1 MTIIITLSFAG
12 NETGPFDLYS
22 DATNFAT
29 PFAQGISKAAL
40 LAGFQVNA
48 PAGTTV
54 VRLDD
59 LSGLCLNTETDIYT
73 CATPNCDFAG
83 EILCNITTT
92 TTTSSSSTTTTSTTY
107 FPDPFGIPC
116 LWSTNGGNSGSVAVY
131 NFNTNTS
138 TTVLV
143 PNDFTETVGIERPIC
158 ATEDKLWLASIV
170 DQGSNPTND
179 NDDKVYIREWDIDG
193 TTPNAPTLTYVRE
206 ITVPMGQTYA
216 HNLGG
221 TSVWAMTAIDNT
233 TLIVG
238 TGNEY
243 APAPSEGT
251 GGNGSMYLS
260 EFSIA
265 AVGNITIS
273 SNDISSKWAAT
284 AASNTGKLSNL
295 TYTNSGQLIL
305 GYRVDLTPSG
315 EGQQYAVGNY
325 LVVFPVTPSSPE
337 FSINNQVIPKIL
349 LQDYGLPEFS
359 ESYNGAKGVPFWGV
373 NGLAQILQPETLEVY
388 TVNQSIP
395 NNLTSNTF
403 VNSSNDWLSSA
414 TSCSNINFIS
424 GDPDPNCGLTYF
436 PNLFDGLYDSSN
448 NNYLGP
454 QTFTYFGMTCTA
466 SLSNDLG
473 AWFVSN
479 TDGGFLGCSGLTS
492 PDSEGENVLLAVQG
506 FDFSITI
513 DFPVAVNDIPIRAS
527 VLNSSA
533 DGTSGD
539 VYYVETNGG
548 TPTLSINDGCLVQ
561 VDGNKLW
568 GGMVNP
574 NLPGNPVVNNSGDGE
589 FKVTSL
595 TNYTSMTI
603 YGNAPTGGKLFL
615 GCRPLNCYN
624 MVYITYGGLTC
635 SDPEEAGRCVAP
647 PNVPVAQTS
656 YQPIKV
662 WDKTTGAITEVG
674 PPPGEGFA
682 SGDIGIG
689 NNILVVSANFNYQ
702 NPAAPPTDQCFI
714 KYSYVNEAEV
724 PTNLEW
730 DEVRYVLPPV
740 WDQFNN
746 GFIPNLEVINDN
758 TIGLTVST
766 TSGGFDPL
774 YDTRFLECTFPEN
787 GTEMI
792 TVEKFALAGA
802 GVNNAGNASDL
813 LITYKED
820 GVTPNKVIIV
830 GAVDPYIDNNFI
842 AGHLAV
848 QQYDYET
855 GVLEVSTR
863 AEDFGVQIAGAAA
876 IALFNGKLYVGGSR
890 WATVDLESPY
900 AWTDLVPNAP
910 GTPDPAGG
918 ASQIPGCRIS
928 DGFIVDPNIT
938 TTTTSSTTPNP
949 SGPKTIWTWF
959 ESEINQ

>member
-22 DATNFAT
+22 DADNFAT
-29 PFAQGISKAAL
+29 AFNTSGPVSKVAL

-92 TTTSSSSTTTTSTTY
+92 TTTSTPPTTTTTTSY
-107 FPDPFGIPC
+107 FPNPFGTPC

-179 NDDKVYIREWDIDG
+179 NDDKVYVREWDIDG
-193 TTPNAPTLTYVRE
+193 TTSDAPTLTYVRE
-206 ITVPMGQTYA
+206 ITVPMGQTYG
-216 HNLGG
+216 HNQGG
-221 TSVWAMTAIDNT
+221 TSVWAMTAIDNN

-251 GGNGSMYLS
+251 GGGGSIYAS

-265 AVGNITIS
+265 ASGNIIIA
-273 SNDISSKWAAT
+273 SNDISSKWAASP
-284 AASNTGKLSNL
+284 ASNAGKLSNL

-315 EGQQYAVGNY
+315 GGQASAVGNS
-325 LVVFPVTPSSPE
+325 LIVFPVTPSDPE
-337 FSINNQVIPKIL
+337 FSINNQVIPRIV
-349 LQDYGLPEFS
+349 LQDYGFPEFS
-359 ESYNGAKGVPFWGV
+359 ESYNGVKGVPFWGV
-373 NGLAQILQPETLEVY
+373 NGLAQVLNPETLEVY
-388 TVNQSIP
+388 TIDQSIP
-395 NNLTSNTF
+395 NNLTFTTS

-414 TSCSNINFIS
+414 TNCSNINFVS
-424 GDPDPNCGLTYF
+424 GDPDPDCGLTYF

-473 AWFVSN
+473 SWFVSN
-479 TDGGFLGCSGLTS
+479 TDGGFLGCSGLLS
-492 PDSEGENVLLAVQG
+492 PDSEGENILLAVQG

-513 DFPVAVNDIPIRAS
+513 DFPVPVNDIPIRAS
-527 VLNSSA
+527 VLNSNA

-548 TPTLSINDGCLVQ
+548 TPTLSINSGCFAQ
-561 VDGNKLW
+561 VNGNRLF
-568 GGMVNP
+568 GGVANP
-574 NLPGNPVVNNSGDGE
+574 PTAPDAYSNQGDGE
-589 FKVTSL
+589 FKVTAL

-615 GCRPLNCYN
+615 GCPTIALNCNLIYATSRQDCAN
-624 MVYITYGGLTC
+624 TPGACYPGEPYYSDVFAYSPITGITEQLIFPAGTNFECQGVSISENYITITLANTEYAFTRYTYDLSSTGVPENIQWEGILYTWPSEWSTGLKVAGESISDTKLVYLYG
-635 SDPEEAGRCVAP
+635 
-647 PNVPVAQTS
+647 
-656 YQPIKV
+656 
-662 WDKTTGAITEVG
+662 
-674 PPPGEGFA
+674 
-682 SGDIGIG
+682 
-689 NNILVVSANFNYQ
+689 FNR
-702 NPAAPPTDQCFI
+702 
-714 KYSYVNEAEV
+714 V
-724 PTNLEW
+724 
-730 DEVRYVLPPV
+730 
-740 WDQFNN
+740 
-746 GFIPNLEVINDN
+746 LEVEI
-758 TIGLTVST
+758 IGGSTVLSVT
-766 TSGGFDPL
+766 QK
-774 YDTRFLECTFPEN
+774 
-787 GTEMI
+787 I
-792 TVEKFALAGA
+792 IVES
-802 GVNNAGNASDL
+802 NAQGDC
-813 LITYKED
+813 LITYKLD
-820 GVTPNKVIIV
+820 GVTPNKVLYHQFNGTGRRI
-830 GAVDPYIDNNFI
+830 Y
-842 AGHLAV
+842 
-848 QQYDYET
+848 QYDYNAGTLDGYINTPLLSNGSYLTSGDLTMIGNYIYTSDVFT
-855 GVLEVSTR
+855 GVWYRCDTETSIWSVVLEQPNP
-863 AEDFGVQIAGAAA
+863 GLA
-876 IALFNGKLYVGGSR
+876 IDSGSR
-890 WATVDLESPY
+890 P
-900 AWTDLVPNAP
+900 
-910 GTPDPAGG
+910 
-918 ASQIPGCRIS
+918 QCRIS
-928 DGFIVDPNIT
+928 DGLTKFNEAT
-938 TTTTSSTTPNP
+938 TTTTTTPPNP
-949 SGPKTIWTWF
+949 SGTKTIWTWF
-959 ESEINQ
+959 ESELNS